1 MSRSTGRVSRPGEP
15 IIITLFSGAA
25 RTYTVR
31 RTRRNSFSF
40 PAREIARIAL
50 PRLQRTATRREPRL
64 AEGCIGARVTRAHAR
79 IAQSR
84 LRDLRVEETLLRS
97 LR

>member
-25 RTYTVR
+25 RTYTA
-31 RTRRNSFSF
+31 RRNSFSF
-40 PAREIARIAL
+40 PAREIAPIAL
-50 PRLQRTATRREPRL
+50 PRLQRAATHCNALQRTATR
-64 AEGCIGARVTRAHAR
+64 GMHMTRAHAR

-84 LRDLRVEETLLRS
+84 LRDLRIEETLLRS

>member
-25 RTYTVR
+25 RTHTVR
-31 RTRRNSFSF
+31 RARRNSFSF
-40 PAREIARIAL
+40 PAREIRRYVARIAL
-50 PRLQRTATRREPRL
+50 PRLETPRDAEVRVYRAIVVARFARRGN
-64 AEGCIGARVTRAHAR
+64 AA
-79 IAQSR
+79 S
-84 LRDLRVEETLLRS
+84 RS